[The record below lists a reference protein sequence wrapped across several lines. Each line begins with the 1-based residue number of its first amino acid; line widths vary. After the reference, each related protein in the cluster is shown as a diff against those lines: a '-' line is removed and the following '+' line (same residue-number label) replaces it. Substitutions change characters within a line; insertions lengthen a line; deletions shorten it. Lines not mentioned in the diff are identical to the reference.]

1 MAYRDRLDIVRNLLE
16 GANNN
21 KNDEYDNIKPLD
33 RNYISKT
40 RLGFTASLT
49 HTQTTAY
56 LDELL
61 DRGLIVE
68 KTETDFKPH
77 PYYEITE
84 RGRRCLEL
92 FGRIDD
98 DLKPLD

>member
-1 MAYRDRLDIVRNLLE
+1 MAYRDRLDMVRNLLE
-16 GANNN
+16 GVNNN
-21 KNDEYDNIKPLD
+21 DDDDIEPVD

-68 KTETDFKPH
+68 TETGFKPH

-92 FGRIDD
+92 FNELDN
-98 DLKPLD
+98 DLKTRNS